1 MFLNLKKENKMSL
14 FVYSKKTVFY
24 MFQKIDALP
33 VTKKADRNLRTRTA
47 FVLQEKQTRNF
58 LFCTVRAP
66 PANNGK
72 QIDFCS
78 SKTRKY

>member
-1 MFLNLKKENKMSL
+1 MFLNVKKENEMSL

-47 FVLQEKQTRNF
+47 FVLQENKPET
-58 LFCTVRAP
+58 FCFVR
-66 PANNGK
+66 
-72 QIDFCS
+72 
-78 SKTRKY
+78 

>member
-1 MFLNLKKENKMSL
+1 MFLNLKKENEMSL

-33 VTKKADRNLRTRTA
+33 VEKSRQKFTDANSICPSR
-47 FVLQEKQTRNF
+47 KQTRNF

-72 QIDFCS
+72 QIDLCS